1 MDLVSILVARLLV
14 LEWTRLL
21 VELVGLGQVLVALG
35 LVELGRLERLVGL
48 VWLEPLVAVGLVPFL
63 LQHRA
68 TQEQMV
74 LVVAAV
80 VLLTKILATI
90 PSLEAETVVE
100 ALLLL
105 NISISNCN

>member
-1 MDLVSILVARLLV
+1 MLVVAVVLTTLVVLITLTVDLVEVAM
-14 LEWTRLL
+14 
-21 VELVGLGQVLVALG
+21 
-35 LVELGRLERLVGL
+35 
-48 VWLEPLVAVGLVPFL
+48 VPFL

-68 TQEQMV
+68 TQDLMV
-74 LVVAAV
+74 LVVAVV

-90 PSLEAETVVE
+90 PSLEVETVVE

>member
-1 MDLVSILVARLLV
+1 MLAVVVVLTTLVVLITLTVDLVEVA
-14 LEWTRLL
+14 
-21 VELVGLGQVLVALG
+21 
-35 LVELGRLERLVGL
+35 
-48 VWLEPLVAVGLVPFL
+48 LVPFL

-74 LVVAAV
+74 LVVVAV

-90 PSLEAETVVE
+90 PNLEVETVVE

>member
-1 MDLVSILVARLLV
+1 MLAVVVVLTTLVVLITLTVDLVEVAM
-14 LEWTRLL
+14 
-21 VELVGLGQVLVALG
+21 
-35 LVELGRLERLVGL
+35 
-48 VWLEPLVAVGLVPFL
+48 VPFL

-68 TQEQMV
+68 TQEPLV
-74 LVVAAV
+74 LVVAVV

-90 PSLEAETVVE
+90 PSLEAETVVK